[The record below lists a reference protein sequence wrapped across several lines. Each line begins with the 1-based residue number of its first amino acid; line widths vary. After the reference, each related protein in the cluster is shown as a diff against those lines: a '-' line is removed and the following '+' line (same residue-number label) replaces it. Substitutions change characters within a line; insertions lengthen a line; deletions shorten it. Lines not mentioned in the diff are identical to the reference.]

1 MAMNIPLIPQP
12 LLRLIST
19 APFSLSVG
27 NYVLSISKD
36 LLPVSGMGFSEKYTW
51 GESQILLLM
60 LIEKLLD
67 G

>member
-12 LLRLIST
+12 LLRVILT
-19 APFSLSVG
+19 APFSSSAG
-27 NYVLSISKD
+27 NYVLSISNN
-36 LLPVSGMGFSEKYTW
+36 LLPVSGMGFSEKYIW

-60 LIEKLLD
+60 LIKKLLD

>member
-1 MAMNIPLIPQP
+1 
-12 LLRLIST
+12 LRLIST
-19 APFSLSVG
+19 APFSLSAG
-27 NYVLSISKD
+27 NYVLRISKD

>member
-1 MAMNIPLIPQP
+1 
-12 LLRLIST
+12 LRLIST
-19 APFSLSVG
+19 APFSSSAG
-27 NYVLSISKD
+27 NYVQSISKNF
-36 LLPVSGMGFSEKYTW
+36 LPVSGMGFSEKYIW